1 VTAVETEVVEDPG
14 TDTPIEIEATGG
26 QLAALE
32 AERGWFRGAVKGGI
46 IGMPIGALVFVGLA
60 ALALVGQ
67 GHQVNAALVVAG
79 VVGLNAGLFFGPWAA
94 VVRHAHMVD
103 EADEHAAHHE

>member
-1 VTAVETEVVEDPG
+1 VTAVDTEVVEEPG
-14 TDTPIEIEATGG
+14 TDTPIEIEATRS

-32 AERGWFRGAVKGGI
+32 AERGWFRGAIKGGI
-46 IGMPIGALVFVGLA
+46 IGLPIGALVFVGLA

-67 GHQVNAALVVAG
+67 GFEMTAMLVVAA

-94 VVRHAHMVD
+94 VVRHAHMID
-103 EADEHAAHHE
+103 EADERAAHHE